1 MSRLARPA
9 NQFPWVFALV
19 LAAATWAGTAVAAP
33 AADPDAA
40 RLAAD
45 LAVID
50 ADSNLAGRAQLER
63 FKAAQAVAALQVA
76 RSRDRAHALV
86 LAEAWVAAAQD
97 AAQAEALIE
106 QSRQLD
112 RERDQMMVDASRRDA
127 ELARR
132 EADRLRMQALAREE
146 EAARLAQQQDE
157 DRLAAETSAADAE
170 AANAQATQA
179 MKLAEARKRETELAR
194 REAELAAAVA
204 ADSAADEGSLPPSRR
219 SGARIIYTLPGSAF
233 GSGSAS
239 LGAGAQA
246 SIRRLANAVSGKRSI
261 RIEAHTDSQGADASN
276 LALSQKRADAVRQ
289 ALQAA
294 GVSSARLV
302 AVGKGETDPV
312 TDNGSAEGRARNRRV
327 EIIVE

>member
-1 MSRLARPA
+1 MSRLARSA
-9 NQFPWVFALV
+9 TQFPWAFALV
-19 LAAATWAGTAVAAP
+19 LAAATWVGAAVAAP

-50 ADSNLAGRAQLER
+50 ADANLAGRAQLER

-194 REAELAAAVA
+194 KEAELAAAVA

-219 SGARIIYTLPGSAF
+219 SGTRTIYTLPGSAF

-246 SIRRLANAVSGKRSI
+246 SIRRLAAVVSGKRSI
-261 RIEAHTDSQGADASN
+261 RIEAHQPLVRLLDSYGQ
-276 LALSQKRADAVRQ
+276 LSH
-289 ALQAA
+289 
-294 GVSSARLV
+294 
-302 AVGKGETDPV
+302 
-312 TDNGSAEGRARNRRV
+312 
-327 EIIVE
+327 